1 MYSDLNSSVSG
12 SNVFQDIN
20 HLNFFDLD
28 YPEIPSDD
36 PSLNSDSV
44 DHSDSSHSPVSGE
57 NDDTNDI
64 SNSGIDADISDYF
77 HATQDEQVTTLEEN
91 IVSEGNEDINP
102 MTNS

>member
-1 MYSDLNSSVSG
+1 MCIGNRKDGPKKFATVFPFKDSDLNSSVSG

-28 YPEIPSDD
+28 YPEIPSDENSDD

-44 DHSDSSHSPVSGE
+44 DHSDSSYFPVSGE

-64 SNSGIDADISDYF
+64 PDSRIDADISDHYW
-77 HATQDEQVTTLEEN
+77 EN
-91 IVSEGNEDINP
+91 RL
-102 MTNS
+102 